1 MPQYNQYLANTTRA
15 AAKLDLLYLAT
26 KMEDYFL
33 IHNSYEGATIENL
46 IKTPH
51 SYPYYSLKL
60 TQLSKT
66 TYTLM
71 ATCNERQKT
80 LDKTCSPLTLNHLGQ
95 KSANY

>member
-1 MPQYNQYLANTTRA
+1 MPQYNQYLAKTNRA

-51 SYPYYSLKL
+51 SYPHYSLQL

-66 TYTLM
+66 TYTLI
-71 ATCNERQKT
+71 ATCNERQKE
-80 LDKTCSPLTLNHLGQ
+80 LDKTCSPITLDHLGQ